1 MGKRKIGI
9 GSDHGGWELKEEV
22 VSLLAG
28 EGYAV
33 RDYSLDGPQSV
44 DYPDIANS
52 LASDISGRRISR
64 GILICGTGLG
74 MAITANRYPGVRAT
88 PCYDSYTARMSRE
101 HNNSNLLVLGGRV
114 TGPELALEIVRVWLS
129 TPFLR
134 GRHAR
139 RLAKIPGKA

>member
-1 MGKRKIGI
+1 
-9 GSDHGGWELKEEV
+9 
-22 VSLLAG
+22 
-28 EGYAV
+28 
-33 RDYSLDGPQSV
+33 
-44 DYPDIANS
+44 
-52 LASDISGRRISR
+52 
-64 GILICGTGLG
+64 

-114 TGPELALEIVRVWLS
+114 TGPELAFEIVRVWLR